1 GLITYMRTDST
12 NVAESAQKEAQ
23 RVIDQKYG
31 AKFRPAQPPTYRSRA
46 GAQEAHEAIR
56 PTSVKR
62 EPDKVRP
69 YLTRDQYR
77 LYKLIWERSVSSEV
91 APAVFDTLTVDIAA
105 GDYVFR
111 ATGSTL
117 TFEGFMKVYMA
128 GAAPRRPARPR
139 RCLPCTLS

>member
-1 GLITYMRTDST
+1 KS
-12 NVAESAQKEAQ
+12 
-23 RVIDQKYG
+23 
-31 AKFRPAQPPTYRSRA
+31 RPAQPPTYRSRA

-77 LYKLIWERSVSSEV
+77 LYKLIWERFVASQM
-91 APAVFDTLTVDIAA
+91 APAVFDILTVDIAA

-117 TFEGFMKVYMA
+117 TFEGFMKVYME
-128 GAAPRRPARPR
+128 GTDEDVRSEEHTSELQSRENLVCR
-139 RCLPCTLS
+139 LLLEKK

>member
-1 GLITYMRTDST
+1 TGVQTCALPIYEGLSLGSEGTVGLITYMRTDST

-77 LYKLIWERSVSSEV
+77 LYKLIWERFV
-91 APAVFDTLTVDIAA
+91 A
-105 GDYVFR
+105 
-111 ATGSTL
+111 SQ
-117 TFEGFMKVYMA
+117 M
-128 GAAPRRPARPR
+128 APRSEEHTSELQSREN
-139 RCLPCTLS
+139 L